1 MLMRGKILL
10 VIILTKL
17 INSLSLPSPLEEDK
31 LITLL
36 VDNDGSYEDQGTKQR
51 LSSEVLRVV
60 RTMKVGQKV
69 LIPEEEKEDGQTH
82 IWSVHFSAF
91 RLLLTW

>member
-1 MLMRGKILL
+1 MLMRSKILL

-36 VDNDGSYEDQGTKQR
+36 VDNDGLYKDQGTKQR
-51 LSSEVLRVV
+51 LPSEVLRVV
-60 RTMKVGQKV
+60 
-69 LIPEEEKEDGQTH
+69 
-82 IWSVHFSAF
+82 
-91 RLLLTW
+91 

>member
-1 MLMRGKILL
+1 MRGKILL